1 MGISTSRKLGRKGLF
16 FNRKE
21 STKAR
26 KNWVWGSGVKKVD
39 NAEH

>member
-16 FNRKE
+16 FNRE